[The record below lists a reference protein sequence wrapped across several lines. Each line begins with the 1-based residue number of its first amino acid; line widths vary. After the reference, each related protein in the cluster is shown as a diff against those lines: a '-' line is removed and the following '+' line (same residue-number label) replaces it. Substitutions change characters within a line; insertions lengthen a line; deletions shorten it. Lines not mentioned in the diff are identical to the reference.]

1 VIDVARETNIE
12 RLRQVTLLVMRENDY
27 LHERLCKLTARLA
40 VAEGTEATT
49 LQTEIELLT
58 EQLDR
63 RRRALYEESS
73 EKRCGAQKPAK
84 ADKQPKPQTGHGPT
98 LQEKLPVIEVVHEL
112 DEADKAC
119 PSCGGALGEMQG
131 QSEDSDEI
139 DVVERSFRILRHQRT
154 KYRCSCCS
162 QIETALPP
170 AKLIA
175 GGRYSVAFACEVAV
189 AKYLDHAP
197 LARQARSMHRQGLD
211 VSTQTLW
218 DQLWALRGHL
228 RPTYHALHDHVLA
241 SPVIG
246 ADETTWRLMGTGKT
260 GTGKCWV
267 WSACS
272 ADAVVYRIDASRSA
286 AAAAEILRDYS
297 GTIVC
302 DGYGAYTKLAK
313 DRRQDPLGPPAP
325 TLAHCWAH
333 VRRKFVEAEPHY
345 LRARLAVDMIG
356 ELYAV
361 EAEAREKGITG
372 EALLL
377 LRCEKSKPV
386 VEKLRAWM
394 LAERALPSS
403 GLGIAI
409 GYADGIWPGLVRFLD
424 DPLIPLDNNHT
435 ERGMRGVAIGRK
447 NHYGSR
453 SERGLEV
460 AALMY
465 TLMESAK
472 LAGVDPAA
480 YLREATLR
488 AIANPGTVT
497 LPNAML
503 SG

>member
-12 RLRQVTLLVMRENDY
+12 RLRQVTLLVLRENDL
-27 LHERLCKLTARLA
+27 LHERLRTLTARLA

-49 LQTEIELLT
+49 LQLEIQLLT

-63 RRRALYEESS
+63 QRRAAFADSS
-73 EKRCGAQKPAK
+73 EKRRAAEKSAN
-84 ADKQPKPQTGHGPT
+84 ADKKPKAKTGHGPT
-98 LQEKLPVIEVVHEL
+98 VQEKLPVVEVVHEL

-119 PSCGGALGEMQG
+119 PSCGGKLGQMQG
-131 QSEDSDEI
+131 QFEDSEEI
-139 DVVERSFRILRHQRT
+139 DVVERSFRILRHRRT

-162 QIETALPP
+162 EIETALPP
-170 AKLIA
+170 AKLIP
-175 GGRYSVAFACEVAV
+175 GGRYSVAFAAEVAV

-197 LARQARSMHRQGLD
+197 LARQVRSIERQGLE

-218 DQLWALRGHL
+218 DQLWALSGHL
-228 RPTYHALHDHVLA
+228 RPTYHALHDHVL
-241 SPVIG
+241 SRPVIG
-246 ADETTWRLMGTGKT
+246 ADETTWRLMGTGRA
-260 GTGKCWV
+260 GKCWV
-267 WSACS
+267 WSACTT
-272 ADAVVYRIDASRSA
+272 DAVVYRIDASRSA
-286 AAAAEILRDYS
+286 AAAAELLRDYS

-313 DRRQDPLGPPAP
+313 DRRQNPLGPPAP

-333 VRRKFVEAEPHY
+333 ARRKFVEAEPHY
-345 LRARLAVDMIG
+345 LRARQAIDMIG
-356 ELYAV
+356 ELYKV

-377 LRCEKSKPV
+377 LRRERSKPV
-386 VEKLRAWM
+386 VEKLRAWI
-394 LAERALPSS
+394 LAERALPKS
-403 GLGIAI
+403 GIGIAI
-409 GYADGIWPGLVRFLD
+409 GYADGIWPGLMRFLD
-424 DPLIPLDNNHT
+424 DPLIPLDNNQT
-435 ERGMRGVAIGRK
+435 ERAMRGVAIGRK

-497 LPNAML
+497 LPNVML

>member
-1 VIDVARETNIE
+1 VIDVAHETNIE

-27 LHERLCKLTARLA
+27 LHDRLRSLTARLA

-49 LQTEIELLT
+49 LQMEIELLT

-63 RRRALYEESS
+63 QRRAAFAESS
-73 EKRCGAQKPAK
+73 EKRRSAQKSSDPDNKPK
-84 ADKQPKPQTGHGPT
+84 ARTGHGPT
-98 LQEKLPVIEVVHEL
+98 VQEKLPVVEVVHDL

-119 PSCGGALGEMQG
+119 PSCGGELGAMQG
-131 QSEDSDEI
+131 QFEESGEI
-139 DVVERSFRILRHQRT
+139 DVVERSFRVLRHRRS

-170 AKLIA
+170 AKLIP
-175 GGRYSVAFACEVAV
+175 GGRYSIAFAVEVAV
-189 AKYLDHAP
+189 GKYLDHAP
-197 LARQARSMHRQGLD
+197 LARQARAMERQGLE

-218 DQLWALRGHL
+218 DQLWALHGHL
-228 RPTYHALHDHVLA
+228 KPTYYALHNYVL
-241 SPVIG
+241 SIPVIG

-260 GTGKCWV
+260 GKCWV
-267 WSACS
+267 WSVCAG
-272 ADAVVYRIDASRSA
+272 DAVFYRIDASRSA
-286 AAAAEILRDYS
+286 VAAAQILRDYS

-302 DGYGAYTKLAK
+302 DGYGAYSKLAK
-313 DRRQDPLGPPAP
+313 DRRQDPSAKAP

-345 LRARLAVDMIG
+345 LRARLVIDMIAK
-356 ELYAV
+356 LYAV
-361 EAEAREKGITG
+361 EAKAREQGITG

-377 LRCEKSKPV
+377 VRREKSAPV
-386 VEKLRAWM
+386 IEELRAWM
-394 LAERALPSS
+394 LAERALPRS
-403 GLGIAI
+403 GIGIAI

-424 DPLIPLDNNHT
+424 DPLIPLDNNQT

-465 TLMESAK
+465 TLIESAK

-497 LPNAML
+497 LPNVL
-503 SG
+503 RSG

>member
-1 VIDVARETNIE
+1 MIDVARETNIE
-12 RLRQVTLLVMRENDY
+12 RLRQVTLLVMRENDF
-27 LHERLCKLTARLA
+27 LHDRLRSLTARLA

-49 LQTEIELLT
+49 LQIEIELLT
-58 EQLDR
+58 EKLDR
-63 RRRALYEESS
+63 RRRELYQESS
-73 EKRCGAQKPAK
+73 EKRRSAENSSSTDKKAK
-84 ADKQPKPQTGHGPT
+84 AQTGHGPT
-98 LQEKLPVIEVVHEL
+98 AQESLPIVEVVHEL

-119 PSCGGALGEMQG
+119 PSCGGELGAMQG
-131 QSEDSDEI
+131 QFEESEEV
-139 DVVERSFRILRHQRT
+139 DVVERSFRILSRRRA

-170 AKLIA
+170 AKLIP
-175 GGRYSVAFACEVAV
+175 GGRYSVAFAAEVAV
-189 AKYLDHAP
+189 SKYLDHAP
-197 LARQARSMHRQGLD
+197 LARQARAMGRQGLE

-218 DQLWALRGHL
+218 DQLWALHGHL
-228 RPTYHALHDHVLA
+228 KPTCHALHDHVLS

-246 ADETTWRLMGTGKT
+246 ADETTWRLMGTGKA
-260 GTGKCWV
+260 GKCWV
-267 WSACS
+267 WSACC
-272 ADAVVYRIDASRSA
+272 ADAVVYRIDASRSTDA
-286 AAAAEILRDYS
+286 AARILRDYS
-297 GTIVC
+297 GTIIC
-302 DGYGAYTKLAK
+302 DGYGAYTRLAR
-313 DRRQDPLGPPAP
+313 DRRQDPSAQAP

-345 LRARLAVDMIG
+345 LRARLAIDMIA

-361 EAEAREKGITG
+361 EAEAREHGITG

-377 LRCEKSKPV
+377 LRREKSGPV
-386 VEKLRAWM
+386 IERLRAWM
-394 LAERALPSS
+394 LAERALPKS
-403 GLGIAI
+403 GIGIAV
-409 GYADGIWPGLVRFLD
+409 GYADGIWPGLVRFLG
-424 DPLIPLDNNHT
+424 DPLIPLDNNQT

-497 LPNAML
+497 LPNPL
-503 SG
+503 RSG

>member
-1 VIDVARETNIE
+1 MIDVARETNID
-12 RLRQVTLLVMRENDY
+12 RLRQVTLLVMRENDL
-27 LHERLCKLTARLA
+27 LHERLRRLTARLA
-40 VAEGTEATT
+40 VAEGTEASR
-49 LQTEIELLT
+49 LQLEIELLT

-63 RRRALYEESS
+63 QRRALYANSS
-73 EKRCGAQKPAK
+73 EKRRAPDVPANAGTK
-84 ADKQPKPQTGHGPT
+84 ARPQTGHGPSV
-98 LQEKLPVIEVVHEL
+98 QEKLPVVDVVHEL

-119 PSCGGALGEMQG
+119 PGCGGVLAAMQG
-131 QSEDSDEI
+131 QFEDSDEV
-139 DVVERSFRILRHQRT
+139 DVVERSFRVVRHRRS
-154 KYRCSCCS
+154 KYRCNCCS

-170 AKLIA
+170 AKLIP

-189 AKYLDHAP
+189 SKYLDHAP
-197 LARQARSMHRQGLD
+197 LARQSRAMQRQGLT

-218 DQLWALRGHL
+218 DQLWALSGHL
-228 RPTYHALHDHVLA
+228 EPTYLALHEHVLA
-241 SPVIG
+241 SPVVG
-246 ADETTWRLMGTGKT
+246 ADETTWRLMGKGKT
-260 GTGKCWV
+260 DKCWV
-267 WSACS
+267 WSVTS
-272 ADAVVYRIDASRSA
+272 PDAVFYRIDGSRSA
-286 AAAAEILRDYS
+286 QAAARILVDYS

-313 DRRQDPLGPPAP
+313 DRRQAAQSAP

-333 VRRKFVEAEPHY
+333 VRRKFVQAEPNY
-345 LRARLAVDMIG
+345 TRARIAIDMIA
-356 ELYAV
+356 ELYRV
-361 EAEAREKGITG
+361 EAEAREKGIAG
-372 EALLL
+372 QALVL
-377 LRCEKSKPV
+377 LRKERSRPV
-386 VEKLRAWM
+386 VESLREWM
-394 LAERALPSS
+394 LGERALPSS

-409 GYADGIWPGLVRFLD
+409 GYADGIWPGLLKFLD
-424 DPLIPLDNNHT
+424 DPLVPLDNNHT

-488 AIANPGTVT
+488 AIADPGTVT
-497 LPNAML
+497 MPNALL

>member
-1 VIDVARETNIE
+1 MIDVARETNIE
-12 RLRQVTLLVMRENDY
+12 RLRQVALLLVRENDH
-27 LHERLCKLTARLA
+27 LHGRLRKLAARLA

-49 LQTEIELLT
+49 LQIEIELLT

-63 RRRALYEESS
+63 QRRAAFADSS
-73 EKRCGAQKPAK
+73 EKRRAAEKPA
-84 ADKQPKPQTGHGPT
+84 AGENQPKKQTGHGPSV
-98 LQEKLPVIEVVHEL
+98 QAKLPVVDVLHEL

-119 PSCGGALGEMQG
+119 PACGGDLAVMQG
-131 QSEDSDEI
+131 QFEQSEEI
-139 DVVERSFRILRHQRT
+139 DVVERSFRVVRHQRA

-162 QIETALPP
+162 AIETALPP
-170 AKLIA
+170 EKLIA

-197 LARQARSMHRQGLD
+197 LARQVRAMERQGLA
-211 VSTQTLW
+211 VTTQALW
-218 DQLWALRGHL
+218 DQLWALNGHL
-228 RPTYHALHDHVLA
+228 KPTYLALHEHVLSSA
-241 SPVIG
+241 VVG
-246 ADETTWRLMGTGKT
+246 ADETTWRLMGTGKS
-260 GTGKCWV
+260 GKCWV
-267 WSACS
+267 WSVCS
-272 ADAVVYRIDASRSA
+272 ADAVFYRIDASRSA
-286 AAAAEILRDYS
+286 AAAGEILRDYS
-297 GTIVC
+297 GIIVC
-302 DGYGAYTKLAK
+302 DGYSAYSKLCK
-313 DRRQDPLGPPAP
+313 DRRQDAAGPPVP

-345 LRARLAVDMIG
+345 LRAGEAVRMIG

-361 EAEAREKGITG
+361 EAEARGNGIAG

-377 LRCEKSKPV
+377 LRREKSQPV
-386 VEKLRAWM
+386 VHRLRTWM

-403 GLGIAI
+403 GIGLAI
-409 GYADGIWPGLVRFLD
+409 GYADGIWSGLVRFLN
-424 DPLIPLDNNHT
+424 DPLVPLDNNHT

-465 TLMESAK
+465 TLMETAK

-480 YLREATLR
+480 YLREATRR
-488 AIANPGTVT
+488 AIANPGAVT
-497 LPNAML
+497 MPDTMR

>member
-12 RLRQVTLLVMRENDY
+12 RLRQVALLLVRENDY
-27 LHERLCKLTARLA
+27 LHERLRSLTARLA
-40 VAEGTEATT
+40 VAEGSEAAT
-49 LQTEIELLT
+49 LQLEIELLN
-58 EQLDR
+58 EQIDR
-63 RRRALYEESS
+63 QRRALYAESS
-73 EKRCGAQKPAK
+73 EKRRAAEKPAN
-84 ADKQPKPQTGHGPT
+84 ADKQPKAQTGHGPT
-98 LQEKLPVIEVVHEL
+98 VQEKLPVVEVVHEL

-119 PSCGGALGEMQG
+119 PSCGGNLGVMQG
-131 QSEDSDEI
+131 QFEESEEI
-139 DVVERSFRILRHQRT
+139 DVVERSFRIVRHRRT
-154 KYRCSCCS
+154 KYRCTCCS
-162 QIETALPP
+162 AIETALPP
-170 AKLIA
+170 AKLIV

-197 LARQARSMHRQGLD
+197 LARQARSMQRQGLD

-218 DQLWALRGHL
+218 DQLWALHGHL
-228 RPTYHALHDHVLA
+228 RPTYDALHEHVLQ

-260 GTGKCWV
+260 SKCWV
-267 WSACS
+267 WSACCT
-272 ADAVVYRIDASRSA
+272 DAVVYRIDASRSA
-286 AAAAEILRDYS
+286 DAAARILRDYS

-313 DRRQDPLGPPAP
+313 ERRQNALGPPAP

-333 VRRKFVEAEPHY
+333 VRRKFVQAQPHY
-345 LRARLAVDMIG
+345 LRASQAVDMIG

-361 EAEAREKGITG
+361 EAEARHNGING
-372 EALLL
+372 QALLL
-377 LRCEKSKPV
+377 LRRQKSLPV
-386 VEKLRAWM
+386 LQKLRAWM
-394 LAERALPSS
+394 LAERALPTS
-403 GLGIAI
+403 GIGIAI
-409 GYADGIWPGLVRFLD
+409 GYADGIWPGLVQFLD
-424 DPLIPLDNNHT
+424 DPLVPLDNNQT
-435 ERGMRGVAIGRK
+435 ERAIRGVAIGRK

-453 SERGLEV
+453 SERGLQV

-472 LAGVDPAA
+472 IAGIDPAA

-497 LPNAML
+497 LPTVLL